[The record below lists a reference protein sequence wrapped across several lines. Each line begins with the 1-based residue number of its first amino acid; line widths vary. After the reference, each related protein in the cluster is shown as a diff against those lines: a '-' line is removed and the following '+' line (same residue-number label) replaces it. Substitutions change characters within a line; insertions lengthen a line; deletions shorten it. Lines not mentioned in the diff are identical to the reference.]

1 MFRQIFLTQ
10 WKWARLLVLAAAV
23 CAFTI
28 PLSSVQSL
36 GGEVTGWV
44 DGQTVLRAMRSY
56 GGLYALLAAA
66 LGVAIAISSWSL
78 DHRTRHVYALSLPVD
93 RWRFALMRFGG
104 GALLILIPAFAL
116 WVSALVATATVDIP
130 PGLEAFP
137 TSIAIRFAF
146 AALVSFA
153 IFFACAAGTVRT
165 AGWVLGGVTV
175 VVMMLVFAEPLHL
188 PAMFQDVFER
198 ILFTWPG
205 MFEVFTGRWMLIDV

>member
-1 MFRQIFLTQ
+1 MFRQILLTQ

-23 CAFTI
+23 GAFAI
-28 PLSSVQSL
+28 PLASVQSL
-36 GGEVTGWV
+36 GGDMTGWV
-44 DGQTVLRAMRSY
+44 DGQSVLRTMRSY
-56 GGLYALLAAA
+56 GGLYALLAGG
-66 LGVAIAISSWSL
+66 LGVFLAISTWSL
-78 DHRTRHVYALSLPVD
+78 DHRTRHVYALSLPVE

-104 GALLILIPAFAL
+104 GALLILIPALAL
-116 WVSALVATATVDIP
+116 WISALVSTASVDIP

-165 AGWVLGGVTV
+165 AGWVLGGLTV
-175 VVMMLVFAEPLHL
+175 VVLMLVFAEPLHL

-198 ILFTWPG
+198 IVFTWPG
-205 MFEVFTGRWMLIDV
+205 MLEVFTGRWMLIDV